1 MILTF
6 EITQLFEGSGG
17 RLALHEPVTQGTPD
31 CGIPLCPGF
40 GKSIALSL

>member
-6 EITQLFEGSGG
+6 EIIELLRAPEA
-17 RLALHEPVTQGTPD
+17 RLALHEPVIQGTPD

-40 GKSIALSL
+40 GKSIVLSL

>member
-17 RLALHEPVTQGTPD
+17 RLALHEPVIQGTPD

-40 GKSIALSL
+40 GKSIVLSL